1 MRKYKRGIIIFI
13 AISILSIFFIF
24 FLNDLN
30 LIKIIKGLEQF
41 ELIYIPLAFIF
52 LFLHLWSDGLRVKII
67 AHAVHSKIK
76 IYEGAK
82 AGLANEFLS
91 ALTPMQSGGQPF
103 EVFILHQN
111 GIPLGKC
118 AIISYFRMISSL
130 FFLSVTGF
138 ATLILY
144 PEIYTVGY
152 LIPFYLWGLAYIL
165 FIGSLTFLM
174 IFKPRLAKLFSFN
187 TLKVLKK
194 IRIVQK
200 KQYMKNLKYLLGEV
214 EIFNHHIRDIF
225 IRRKLI
231 IFLATIVTFFHW
243 TFKYAI
249 GFVIFLGFIDIISPE
264 KSFFLQSAIHFIN
277 HASPTPGGS
286 GTTEV
291 SAYGILKFLD
301 PGSMFKGDEG
311 KSVLGSMVTL
321 WRLFTYHSIII
332 VAAILTF
339 RSILSFSKKEE
350 QQEEELQHAVQH
362 DEYDEK

>member
-1 MRKYKRGIIIFI
+1 MRKYKRGIFIFI
-13 AISILSIFFIF
+13 AISILSLFFIF

-30 LIKIIKGLEQF
+30 FVKIIDGLERF
-41 ELIYIPLAFIF
+41 ELIYIPLALLF
-52 LFLHLWSDGLRVKII
+52 LFLHLWTDGLRVKII
-67 AHAVHSKIK
+67 AHAVHSDLKV
-76 IYEGAK
+76 YEGTK

-118 AIISYFRMISSL
+118 AIISYFRMITSL
-130 FFLSVTGF
+130 FFLAVTGF
-138 ATLILY
+138 ATLVLY

-152 LIPFYLWGLAYIL
+152 LIPFYIWGLAYIL

-174 IFKPRLAKLFSFN
+174 LFKPRLAKLFSFN
-187 TLKVLKK
+187 TIKLLKK
-194 IRIVQK
+194 IRLIQK
-200 KQYMKNLKYLLGEV
+200 NQYMKNLKYFLSEV

-225 IRRKLI
+225 IRRKI
-231 IFLATIVTFFHW
+231 YIFFATIVSFFHW
-243 TFKYAI
+243 TFKYAV
-249 GFVIFLGFIDIISPE
+249 GFVIFLGFLDMVSPE

-286 GTTEV
+286 GTTEL

-301 PGSMFKGDEG
+301 PSNLFEGEAG
-311 KSVLGSMVTL
+311 KSILGSMITL

-332 VAAILTF
+332 IAALLTF
-339 RSILSFSKKEE
+339 NSILSFSKKEKE
-350 QQEEELQHAVQH
+350 QEKELQHADYQ
-362 DEYDEK
+362 DYKP